1 MRLSSI
7 SRGGVKVRPCGT
19 RPNSDTSESRM
30 MARARKPCERSRC
43 RAQLIPV
50 ATPRSTNAS
59 VVTFCNTP
67 STWLMAASGGA
78 EPVDYGPLAH
88 EQLDDLRIPLFSG
101 SVVEHCQGFVARKP
115 RPVRTVVD

>member
-1 MRLSSI
+1 MKCSI
-7 SRGGVKVRPCGT
+7 CGT
-19 RPNSDTSESRM
+19 RPSSDTSESRM

-50 ATPRSTNAS
+50 ATPRRTNAS

-78 EPVDYGPLAH
+78 EPVDYGHLAH
-88 EQLDDLRIPLFSG
+88 EQLDDLRIPLLSG
-101 SVVEHCQGFVARKP
+101 PVVEHCQGFVDR
-115 RPVRTVVD
+115 